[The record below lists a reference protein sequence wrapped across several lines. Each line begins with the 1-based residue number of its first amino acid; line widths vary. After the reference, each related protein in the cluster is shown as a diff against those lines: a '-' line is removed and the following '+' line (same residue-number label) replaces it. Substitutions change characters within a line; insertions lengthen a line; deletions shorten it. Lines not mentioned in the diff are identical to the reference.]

1 MLENDPV
8 PLLLIPLLLLLVVL
22 LAMLLLPWS
31 IRQRYRAGTAR
42 RQARGWIASIN
53 VWGIGISAVILLV
66 TAAISSA
73 WISGAFTYTLAGMAG
88 GIALGVIGVRLI
100 HWERNPGALN
110 YTPNRWLV
118 LGITVAVAGR
128 IGFGMWRMWQAWQ
141 LSGRHGEPWLAAS
154 GLAGSMAAG
163 ALVLGYYLA
172 FWMGIWFKA
181 REAVRGI
188 R

>member
-1 MLENDPV
+1 M
-8 PLLLIPLLLLLVVL
+8 PLLIVPLLLLLILPLVL
-22 LAMLLLPWS
+22 LLLPWS

-42 RQARGWIASIN
+42 RQARGWVALVN
-53 VWGIGISAVILLV
+53 VWGIGISAAIFLI

-73 WISGAFTYTLAGMAG
+73 WIPGTFTGTVAGLAGG
-88 GIALGVIGVRLI
+88 FALGAVGVRLI
-100 HWERNPGALN
+100 HWERNPSALH

-128 IGFGMWRMWQAWQ
+128 IGFGFWRMWQAWH

-163 ALVLGYYLA
+163 ALVLGYFLV
-172 FWMGIWFKA
+172 FWLGVWLK
-181 REAVRGI
+181 VRDY
-188 R
+188 RRRVYSPR